1 MPNSAGAPPTD
12 KIGNFKTTTSVGGI
26 LHKVSYAALFLLF
39 LAQLA
44 AILHN
49 HSHLGGLSMFDTVML
64 LIVKIDTVHLHKWL
78 FPGKNVSKSEMA
90 PFLLIVACT
99 VFEALIF
106 VNFTHAVEAITCA
119 DSSSHFSAPFL
130 ATVALNMLVKSPLIF
145 LSHKMS
151 VPDIPTSRRYFLH
164 FGAPLATVA
173 LALANNYFSP
183 ETGEVISCLDRYLGA
198 GMCVLLSA
206 VVLPIFKQNMP
217 FLLCEVPK
225 GAKETQLKAEIEQK
239 FPNLRLVHLHI
250 YSKWPG
256 HNFDVFLHVSLVNS
270 VPSLHGESMA
280 PPSTNEQSLRQLM
293 HSLQLLLRGKG
304 ARRVTIQPWLAV
316 AGEQP
321 EQHEEDEEKQNGAKR
336 AGKSDGQT
344 KWGEEDEFAMCV
356 SEKCTREAKACCSK
370 VAEMCAGA

>member
-1 MPNSAGAPPTD
+1 MPKSAGAPPTD
-12 KIGNFKTTTSVGGI
+12 QIDNFKTTTSVGGI

-49 HSHLGGLSMFDTVML
+49 HSHLGGLSMFDTVIL
-64 LIVKIDTVHLHKWL
+64 LIVKMDTVHLHKWM
-78 FPGKNVSKSEMA
+78 FP
-90 PFLLIVACT
+90 
-99 VFEALIF
+99 
-106 VNFTHAVEAITCA
+106 AITCA

-151 VPDIPTSRRYFLH
+151 VPDISTSRRYFLH
-164 FGAPLATVA
+164 FGATLATVA
-173 LALANNYFSP
+173 LAFANNYFSR
-183 ETGEVISCLDRYLGA
+183 ETGEVISYLDRYLGA

-206 VVLPIFKQNMP
+206 VVLPIFRQNMP

-270 VPSLHGESMA
+270 VSPAHGESMA

-304 ARRVTIQPWLAV
+304 AQRVTIQPWLAV

-344 KWGEEDEFAMCV
+344 KRGEEDEFAMCV